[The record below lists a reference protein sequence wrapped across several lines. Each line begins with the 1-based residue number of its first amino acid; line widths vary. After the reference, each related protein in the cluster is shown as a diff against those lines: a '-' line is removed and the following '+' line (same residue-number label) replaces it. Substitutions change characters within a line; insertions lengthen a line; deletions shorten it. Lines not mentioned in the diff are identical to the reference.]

1 MCSGEGCPIKEK
13 CHRFTSQPNLQYQSY
28 FVGIPGLMLDEQLP
42 DGTIQ
47 KKFSCTMFWG
57 DETQSIYNQLEWIF
71 GEPLK

>member
-1 MCSGEGCPIKEK
+1 
-13 CHRFTSQPNLQYQSY
+13 
-28 FVGIPGLMLDEQLP
+28 MLDEQLP